1 MCYIVTER
9 ELVQGAKDYFSQIK
23 NTDYLINRLT
33 DTVSILR
40 SSLTSIGND
49 LKPDKIQ
56 SSKVTDTMSATI
68 DKIVDFENEI
78 NAYID
83 ALVDLKR
90 EALERIN
97 KISDLNQRNVL
108 IAKYVNG
115 LKWEYI
121 AHDLNFSMRQIHR
134 IHGAALVD
142 FAKQNPDIIKDGTL

>member
-1 MCYIVTER
+1 MTER
-9 ELVQGAKDYFSQIK
+9 ELVQGAKDYFYQIK

-90 EALERIN
+90 EAFERIN

-115 LKWEYI
+115 LRWEYI

>member
-1 MCYIVTER
+1 MTER

>member
-1 MCYIVTER
+1 MYYIVTEK

-33 DTVSILR
+33 DTVSSLR
-40 SSLTSIGND
+40 SSLTSIGNE

-90 EALERIN
+90 EAFERIN

-115 LKWEYI
+115 LRWEYI
-121 AHDLNFSMRQIHR
+121 AHDLNFSIAQVYR
-134 IHGAALVD
+134 IHGAALLN
-142 FAKQNPDIIKDGTL
+142 FTEKNLDILKDDSK